1 MNPMMTENKVDYD
14 QRSRNNGDSMSS
26 YMQGNQRDSAD
37 IPAFDMEARHIIEA
51 LRSGVPSR
59 AVGAYFASA
68 RPRIMRE
75 ITERM
80 EAVGKTQRSNGM
92 VISGKYGE
100 GKTHLLNTVFT
111 MAHANNMVVS
121 YLSLS
126 KETPMDKLYLVY
138 QKIISNTYLP
148 QHQQPGFLHTLENM
162 SANSPL
168 ASEMIAYS
176 AKQLETDKLYY
187 LLRAYLNTEEAEEK
201 FLLQADLEG
210 DFMANAPLKKIYRR
224 IFNHPVK
231 YNVSFS
237 KTKHCQDYFSFMSH
251 LFTQMGYQGW
261 VILVDEAE
269 LIGRLGKK
277 ARLNAYRNMAR
288 FLFPEKG
295 LESVFSVFALSSSYV
310 EDVVEGKHDYENLA
324 ELFPE
329 EPEPMRTVLD
339 LLRKAPQLHPLTRN
353 EFQEVLTKLQD
364 FHGRAYHWEPQIPI
378 DVLEKVTQSGGYL
391 LRTKIRAAIEYLD
404 QVYQYG
410 DGSGTVFAG
419 LAAESYAEDLPSLDI
434 LVKEE

>member
-1 MNPMMTENKVDYD
+1 
-14 QRSRNNGDSMSS
+14 
-26 YMQGNQRDSAD
+26 
-37 IPAFDMEARHIIEA
+37 
-51 LRSGVPSR
+51 
-59 AVGAYFASA
+59 
-68 RPRIMRE
+68 MRE
-75 ITERM
+75 IQERM
-80 EAVGKTQRSNGM
+80 ENLSKNGKSGGM

-111 MAHANNMVVS
+111 IAHENNMVVS

-126 KETPMDKLYLVY
+126 KETPMDKLYLIY
-138 QKIISNTYLP
+138 QKLISNTYLP
-148 QHQQPGFLHTLENM
+148 EHHQPGFMQILENM
-162 SANSPL
+162 TPNSPL
-168 ASEMIAYS
+168 ASEMIAFS

-187 LLRAYLNTEEAEEK
+187 LLRAYLSTEDVEEK

-231 YNVSFS
+231 YNVNFS

-251 LFTQMGYQGW
+251 LFIQMGYQGW
-261 VILVDEAE
+261 VILIDEAE

-288 FLFPEKG
+288 FLIQNTEM
-295 LESVFSVFALSSSYV
+295 EAVFSMFALSASYV
-310 EDVVEGKHDYENLA
+310 EDVIEGKHDYENLG

-329 EPEPMRTVLD
+329 NQEPMYTVLE
-339 LLRKAPQLHPLTRN
+339 LLRKAPQLHPLTQT
-353 EFQEVLTKLQD
+353 EFREVLERLKE
-364 FHGRAYHWEPQIPI
+364 FHARAYQWEPQISV

-404 QVYQYG
+404 QLYQYG
-410 DGSGTVFAG
+410 VCQNTIIT
-419 LAAESYAEDLPSLDI
+419 DLSEETYKEEIPSLMS
-434 LVKEE
+434 VYGE